1 MRLYFR
7 TRVAT
12 LIALGLLLI
21 GSFIMV
27 LVNSQKLADKNAY
40 DLTRTYVILMAFI
53 IFMTW
58 LGVDLYWSIAIRTYK
73 DTKKGKKGEE
83 VAKKL
88 SNSIDPNNFIMDNV
102 KETKYNSSIED

>member
-1 MRLYFR
+1 MFFYYLENGKKGFWLL
-7 TRVAT
+7 RV
-12 LIALGLLLI
+12 
-21 GSFIMV
+21 
-27 LVNSQKLADKNAY
+27 
-40 DLTRTYVILMAFI
+40 DLTRTYVILIAFI

-102 KETKYNSSIED
+102 KETRYNSSIED